1 MTQLLLRNLR
11 NNNQRVL
18 KLEVEEKSA
27 DQHTVGMPLLSPRP
41 AAKAERG

>member
-1 MTQLLLRNLR
+1 MTQVLLRNLQ

-27 DQHTVGMPLLSPRP
+27 DQHTV
-41 AAKAERG
+41 